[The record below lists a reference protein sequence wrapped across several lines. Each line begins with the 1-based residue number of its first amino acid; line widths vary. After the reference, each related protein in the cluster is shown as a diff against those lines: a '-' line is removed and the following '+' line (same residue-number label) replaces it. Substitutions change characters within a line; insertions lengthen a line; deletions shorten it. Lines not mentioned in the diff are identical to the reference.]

1 MEGKGGLSL
10 GVEIPSSRQG
20 WELWLSRVIKHRLN
34 DRVIQHRQYN
44 G

>member
-10 GVEIPSSRQG
+10 GEEIPSSPQG

-34 DRVIQHRQYN
+34 DRVIKHRRYN